1 MINLKL
7 KLKKMTKMNKKKR
20 VLVGMSGGVDS
31 SVTAA
36 LLKKRG
42 YDVIGI
48 TFQLLPKE
56 SEKLSACCNLNSI
69 TDAKRV
75 ANKLNIPHYTINI
88 RDSFKHH
95 VIDYFVNEYLL
106 GHTPN
111 PCVECNRHIKFDE
124 LLKTAKDLNAD
135 YVATGH
141 YCKITKNSKK
151 TKYFLKKGKDPRK
164 DQSYFLY
171 MLTSDV
177 LKKTFFPL
185 GSYLKSDIRNMAIQ
199 MGLIN
204 ANKKESQDI
213 CFITNGNYKEF
224 IETQLEKQANLAGDI
239 VDTKGNVLGSH
250 KGIYHY
256 TIGQRKGLNI
266 SSSAPLYVI
275 KIDSKKN
282 NIIVG
287 FKDELA
293 SSTIKIKNVTITNK
307 DTELLN
313 RTFEVKTRYQ
323 MTPFKCR
330 VVKVNKTSL
339 IIKSYSPQK
348 FISAGQSCVLYKN
361 DTIIGGGI
369 IET

>member
-1 MINLKL
+1 MLNLNSK
-7 KLKKMTKMNKKKR
+7 KNKNKKMKEKKR

-88 RDSFKHH
+88 RDTFKHH
-95 VIDYFVNEYLL
+95 VIDYFVSEYML

-141 YCKITKNSKK
+141 YCKITKSNKSKR
-151 TKYFLKKGKDPRK
+151 YFLKKGKDPKK

-171 MLTSDV
+171 MLNSDT
-177 LKKTFFPL
+177 LSKTFFPL
-185 GSYLKSDIRNMAIQ
+185 GNYQKADIREMAIN

-213 CFITNGNYKEF
+213 CFITHGTYKEF
-224 IETQLEKQANLAGDI
+224 IEAQLEKKVNLEGDI
-239 VDTKGNVLGSH
+239 VDINNNILGKH
-250 KGIYHY
+250 KGVYHY

-266 SSSAPLYVI
+266 SSDAPLYVL
-275 KIDSKKN
+275 KINSKENK
-282 NIIVG
+282 IIVG
-287 FKDELA
+287 HKDELA
-293 SSTIKIKNVTITNK
+293 SSTITLKNITLVNEDTDIVNK
-307 DTELLN
+307 HFD
-313 RTFEVKTRYQ
+313 VKTRYQ
-323 MTPFKCR
+323 MTAFKC
-330 VVKVNKTSL
+330 KV
-339 IIKSYSPQK
+339 IKKSNEYITLKSTTPHQ
-348 FISAGQSCVLYKN
+348 FISPGQSCVLYKK
-361 DTIIGGGI
+361 DTIIGGGVI
-369 IET
+369 TK

>member
-1 MINLKL
+1 MKE
-7 KLKKMTKMNKKKR
+7 KKR

-75 ANKLNIPHYTINI
+75 ANKLKIPHYTINI
-88 RDSFKHH
+88 RDNFKHH
-95 VIDYFVNEYLL
+95 VIDYFINEYML

-141 YCKITKNSKK
+141 YCKITKNSTKN
-151 TKYFLKKGKDPRK
+151 KYFLKKGKDPRK

-171 MLTSDV
+171 MLESDV
-177 LKKTFFPL
+177 LKRTFFPL
-185 GSYLKSDIRNMAIQ
+185 GNYHKSEIREMAIN

-224 IETQLEKQANLAGDI
+224 IEQQLEKQAKSTGDI
-239 VDTKGNVLGSH
+239 VDSNNTILGSH
-250 KGIYHY
+250 TGIYNY

-266 SSSAPLYVI
+266 SSNAPLYVI

-282 NIIVG
+282 KIIVG
-287 FKDELA
+287 HKDELA
-293 SSTIKIKNVTITNK
+293 SSTIKVNKFTLINKGDLLKNKSYDI
-307 DTELLN
+307 
-313 RTFEVKTRYQ
+313 KTRYQ
-323 MTPFKCR
+323 MTPFKA
-330 VVKVNKTSL
+330 KVIEQNETD
-339 IIKSYSPQK
+339 IILKSNSPQQ
-348 FISAGQSCVLYKN
+348 FISPGQSCVLYKK

-369 IET
+369 ITT

>member
-1 MINLKL
+1 
-7 KLKKMTKMNKKKR
+7 MNRKKKR

-75 ANKLNIPHYTINI
+75 AHKLNIPHYTLNI
-88 RDSFKHH
+88 RDNFKHH
-95 VIDYFVNEYLL
+95 VIDYFINEYML

-124 LLKTAKDLNAD
+124 LEKTAKDLNAD
-135 YVATGH
+135 YIATGH
-141 YCKITKNSKK
+141 YCKITSNPQKTRFFIKK
-151 TKYFLKKGKDPRK
+151 AKDPKK

-171 MLTSDV
+171 MLTSKQ
-177 LKKTFFPL
+177 LSKTLFPL
-185 GSYLKSDIRNMAIQ
+185 GNYLKSEIREMAIE
-199 MGLIN
+199 MGLIR

-213 CFITNGNYKEF
+213 CFITNGNYKDF
-224 IETQLEKQANLAGDI
+224 IESQLEKSHFQEGDI
-239 VDTKGNVLGSH
+239 IDSTGKKLSKH

-266 SSSAPLYVI
+266 SSHAPLYVI
-275 KIDSKKN
+275 KINAKEN
-282 NIIVG
+282 QIVVG
-287 FKDELA
+287 YKDELA
-293 SSTIKIKNVTITNK
+293 SSTITLNKIVLTHDHKSLKNQ
-307 DTELLN
+307 
-313 RTFEVKTRYQ
+313 TFDVKTRYL
-323 MTPFKCR
+323 MTPFKCQI
-330 VVKVNKTSL
+330 KTLSNNMMVL
-339 IIKSYSPQK
+339 ESVAPQK
-348 FISAGQSCVLYKN
+348 FISPGQSCVIYKN

-369 IET
+369 IAKK